1 MLYICNAFSLGML
14 PEWRLA
20 RSSPAT
26 HIGIQ
31 PVSAEQAMAYI
42 HEAEADGHV
51 VFSAVGHAD
60 TARIFSTL
68 LGGRDVPVNRI
79 GITLTVSDRY
89 LIGQYLGPRLPEGV
103 TELPP
108 GARIAWLVVSLEEAQ

>member
-60 TARIFSTL
+60 TARIFSPL
-68 LGGRDVPVNRI
+68 LGRDVTVNRVSVV
-79 GITLTVSDRY
+79 LSASDRY
-89 LIGQYLGPRLPEGV
+89 LIGQYIGPRLPDGA

>member
-20 RSSPAT
+20 SSSPAT
-26 HIGIQ
+26 NISVH
-31 PVSAEQAMAYI
+31 PVSAEQAHAYI
-42 HEAEADGHV
+42 AQAESDGHV

-60 TARIFSTL
+60 TARIFSSAL
-68 LGGRDVPVNRI
+68 GRDVPVNRVSVV
-79 GITLTVSDRY
+79 LSESDRY
-89 LIGQYLGPRLPEGV
+89 LIGQYIGPRLPEGA

-108 GARIAWLVVSLEEAQ
+108 GARIAWVVVAIGEAP